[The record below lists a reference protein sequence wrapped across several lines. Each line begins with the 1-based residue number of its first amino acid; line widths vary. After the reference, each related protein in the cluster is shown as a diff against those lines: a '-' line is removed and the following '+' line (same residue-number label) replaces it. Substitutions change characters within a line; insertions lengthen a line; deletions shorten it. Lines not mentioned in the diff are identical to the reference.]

1 MRKYILTIISSI
13 FLFVSCVNGNV
24 DIKFDTPETGNVKFH
39 VEVSQNYVTSVAVE
53 STINQVK
60 EKAITDLKFK
70 KVDSTDDTILA
81 YDIEARF
88 DSINKLNLILGNIN
102 MDLINDVIGVSDAV
116 VDVEN
121 KNIYLNLGL
130 ARFDTKVH
138 VPGEIVKNPEYAT
151 VKSNTIDF
159 PQGTMIE
166 FEYVQ
171 RDPFAILFY
180 SLLVII
186 ILLILGFIG
195 YIVHKKKRGKNETN

>member
-1 MRKYILTIISSI
+1 M
-13 FLFVSCVNGNV
+13 
-24 DIKFDTPETGNVKFH
+24 
-39 VEVSQNYVTSVAVE
+39 SQNYVTSVAVE

-60 EKAITDLKFK
+60 RKAITDLKFK
-70 KVDSTDDTILA
+70 KVDSTDNTILA

-102 MDLINDVIGVSDAV
+102 MDLINDVIGIWCSCW
-116 VDVEN
+116 VES
-121 KNIYLNLGL
+121 KNISLNLGI
-130 ARFDTKVH
+130 ARFDTKIH

-171 RDPFAILFY
+171 RDPFGYTIL
-180 SLLVII
+180 
-186 ILLILGFIG
+186 
-195 YIVHKKKRGKNETN
+195 